1 MSRVRDSQRSKVYAA
16 EDFVRTLFD
25 RAAEHG
31 SGAVDFCGTQLT
43 LPPEGRFGSVASAQR
58 YVDDVLALPAVRQ
71 RWPGAAPLKVRAR
84 PAVPS
89 KACRI
94 RRTIR
99 SSRKGAE
106 RGYAAFYSESL
117 EGHTTAC
124 GGTYNSR
131 QLTAAHP
138 KLRCGTKV
146 RVTNLR
152 NGKTVRVTIN
162 DRGPLSH
169 GDSSRNRI
177 IDLSYAAARRLD
189 FISQGSTLVKVE
201 VIR

>member
-1 MSRVRDSQRSKVYAA
+1 MKCRR
-16 EDFVRTLFD
+16 FVMFVLLL
-25 RAAEHG
+25 G
-31 SGAVDFCGTQLT
+31 GL
-43 LPPEGRFGSVASAQR
+43 SVAARVVSQQYATQ
-58 YVDDVLALPAVRQ
+58 DAGSQ
-71 RWPGAAPLKVRAR
+71 QAAPQEQSAEKDE
-84 PAVPS
+84 
-89 KACRI
+89 
-94 RRTIR
+94 
-99 SSRKGAE
+99 AE

-117 EGHTTAC
+117 EGHKTAC
-124 GGTYNSR
+124 GGTYSST
-131 QLTAAHP
+131 QFTAAHR

-169 GDSSRNRI
+169 GNSSRNRI